1 MILTWT
7 KWDRFSECLYRW
19 HAYKLIG
26 QTIFQTDS
34 MPSVTRIFVPLTR
47 VQPSRTCK
55 DCPGRVEEPHLD
67 RSGRLYACQRYKDSR
82 FWGYR
87 VRLENSLSNKL
98 VRVPTVQ
105 TSQIC
110 SKMDTK
116 RVASLE
122 ISKTVHFSCL
132 CTVHSRTLFKSAR
145 KGRQTCLNSRK
156 PSRKS
161 LGKSQNWQKS
171 NQTTKRTLKTSS
183 GSAKNPTNEENSG

>member
-1 MILTWT
+1 
-7 KWDRFSECLYRW
+7 
-19 HAYKLIG
+19 
-26 QTIFQTDS
+26 
-34 MPSVTRIFVPLTR
+34 
-47 VQPSRTCK
+47 
-55 DCPGRVEEPHLD
+55 
-67 RSGRLYACQRYKDSR
+67 
-82 FWGYR
+82 
-87 VRLENSLSNKL
+87 
-98 VRVPTVQ
+98 
-105 TSQIC
+105 
-110 SKMDTK
+110 MDTK

-183 GSAKNPTNEENSG
+183 GSAKNPTNEKIAAKTSQDIDKNEPWRGRMPPKGRCFGACSAKLPMTFTPPKRGGARSWALCFPLYYLVIHWKTLKDIRSLVASLAHRLRSNVGAV